1 MYIHMGLKKKNYYIK
16 KERVTLPKW
25 KVVSGTTCDDTI
37 LSDGEKQLT
46 WDEWFQDYYN

>member
-1 MYIHMGLKKKNYYIK
+1 MK
-16 KERVTLPKW
+16 KERNKNPIQP
-25 KVVSGTTCDDTI
+25 VSGTTCDDTI